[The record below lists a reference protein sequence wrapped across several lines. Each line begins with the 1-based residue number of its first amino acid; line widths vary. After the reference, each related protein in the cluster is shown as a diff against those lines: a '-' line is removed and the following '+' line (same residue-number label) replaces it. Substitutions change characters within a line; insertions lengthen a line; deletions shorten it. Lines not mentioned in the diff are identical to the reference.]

1 MKFWP
6 NRTHFDWL
14 SRDDASVDAY
24 IADEKCGFPF
34 TLNGYYNLFLTL
46 YKIIR
51 PEYLER
57 MPRELPIYFIAGA
70 KDPVGNNG
78 KVVRKVVDLFKQYGM
93 QKVQCKL
100 YPYDRHEI
108 LNELDRYMVYED
120 VRNWLEEVIQNLR
133 QKKEMDKQ

>member
-1 MKFWP
+1 
-6 NRTHFDWL
+6 
-14 SRDDASVDAY
+14 
-24 IADEKCGFPF
+24 
-34 TLNGYYNLFLTL
+34 
-46 YKIIR
+46 
-51 PEYLER
+51 
-57 MPRELPIYFIAGA
+57 MPIELPVHFIAGA

-78 KVVRKVVDLFKQYGM
+78 KGVRKVVDLFKQYGM
-93 QKVQCKL
+93 QNVQCKL